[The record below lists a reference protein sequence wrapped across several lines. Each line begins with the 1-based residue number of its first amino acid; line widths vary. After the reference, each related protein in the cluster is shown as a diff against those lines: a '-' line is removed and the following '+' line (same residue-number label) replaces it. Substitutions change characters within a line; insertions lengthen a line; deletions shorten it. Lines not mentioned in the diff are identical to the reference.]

1 MAEAGAGQRQ
11 GFDADLLRWYDANA
25 RVLPWR
31 APPGTP
37 APDPYRVWLSEVMLQ
52 QTTAAAVAP
61 RFSAWVERWPTLG
74 ALAAAGEAEVMAAWA
89 GLGYYARARNL
100 LACARVVAASGGF
113 PCNEAG
119 LRALPGL
126 GDYTAPAVAA
136 IAFGEMV
143 VPVDANIARVTA
155 RVFAESASRARLRCL
170 IEPLAPAE
178 RPGDFAQALMD
189 LGSRICTPRN
199 PRCGACPV
207 RSHCAAAQTGQQ
219 AAYPAARLKAVRPV
233 RRGIAFWFR
242 RGDEVLTVRRPPR
255 GLLGGMRALPSS
267 DWVEACDERAALAAA
282 PANARWRLIGGISH
296 VFTHF
301 ALDLSVF
308 AAAGDAD
315 GEWLPVAGI
324 ESEGLPAVF
333 LKAAR
338 LALADEAGV
347 PRQASLQL
355 ARAA

>member
-11 GFDADLLRWYDANA
+11 GFAADLLRWYDANA
-25 RVLPWR
+25 RTLPWR

-61 RFSAWVERWPTLG
+61 RFSAWVERWPTLA
-74 ALAAAGEAEVMAAWA
+74 ALAEASEAEVMAAWA

-100 LACARVVAASGGF
+100 LACARAVAANGGF
-113 PCNEAG
+113 PRGEAG

-126 GDYTAPAVAA
+126 GDYTAAAVAA
-136 IAFGEMV
+136 IAFGERV

-155 RVFAESASRARLRCL
+155 RVFAENAPRAQLRGH
-170 IEPLAPAE
+170 IVPLAPAD

-199 PRCGACPV
+199 PRCGACPIE
-207 RSHCAAAQTGQQ
+207 RHCAAAEMGAQ
-219 AAYPAARLKAVRPV
+219 AAYPAVRVKAVRPV
-233 RRGIAFWFR
+233 RRGIAFWLR
-242 RGDEVLTVRRPPR
+242 RGNEVLTMRRPPR

-267 DWVEACDERAALAAA
+267 DWVEAFDESEALKAA
-282 PANARWRLIGGISH
+282 PADARWRLVGGISH

-301 ALDLSVF
+301 ALELSVF
-308 AAAGDAD
+308 AAEGDAD
-315 GEWLPVAGI
+315 GEWLPAANI
-324 ESEGLPAVF
+324 EWAGLPAVF

-338 LALADEAGV
+338 LALADEAGA
-347 PRQASLQL
+347 PGQASLPL